1 MWNSINDIPQRST
14 AADASISKSEM
25 QHSKYVGG
33 NEKINLLLPAQFVY
47 YMAEAGLN
55 LKWNRTPTKSGTFVN
70 FSNQTVMLV

>member
-1 MWNSINDIPQRST
+1 
-14 AADASISKSEM
+14 M

-47 YMAEAGLN
+47 CMAEAGLN

-70 FSNQTVMLV
+70 FSDQTVMLV